1 MTLAACGSDANTSS
15 AGTPSVAEMVGSS
28 ATETPTPVG
37 ACPTTAP
44 QNGGT
49 PDWSLPGITGSVAV
63 TGSTDTTAPHV
74 NVDAPFSVTETQ
86 VHTLQAGEGPVVAD
100 TAISV
105 NLREVPV
112 LSPPAT
118 VRGLRH
124 LHRCSGSLVGQH
136 PRGRHDWCLMDP
148 RFPPEPIADLSLLS
162 SARMCIATC

>member
-1 MTLAACGSDANTSS
+1 VPNDSAAERWHTRL
-15 AGTPSVAEMVGSS
+15 VAAWDHWQRRGHWM
-28 ATETPTPVG
+28 
-37 ACPTTAP
+37 
-44 QNGGT
+44 
-49 PDWSLPGITGSVAV
+49 
-63 TGSTDTTAPHV
+63 TDTTAPHV

-105 NLREVPV
+105 NLCEVPV

-148 RFPPEPIADLSLLS
+148 RFPPEPIAELSLLS
-162 SARMCIATC
+162 SARMCVATC

>member
-1 MTLAACGSDANTSS
+1 VTIRAVPS
-15 AGTPSVAEMVGSS
+15 AQPGVDDGAEHRLQQFHEVVGVAFVECAS
-28 ATETPTPVG
+28 ATRRMSST
-37 ACPTTAP
+37 
-44 QNGGT
+44 GT
-49 PDWSLPGITGSVAV
+49 PDWSLPGTTGSVAV

-105 NLREVPV
+105 NLCEVPV

-162 SARMCIATC
+162 SARMCVATC